1 MTTKLLPAFTAVRLA
16 WAISGKSSNDETTQ
30 LTATIAEQALKPIQ
44 TQAAQD
50 PKENQYVVE
59 AAATI
64 QATLRSL
71 DVIYKGRELNFEE
84 NEKLREA
91 LMENVRE
98 NIEFGNKAQDFLKSL
113 PTMAITGAGATITVG
128 NYLASWLSLSSS
140 ATGTTAFLWAFGLAM
155 AGLGHVVHRGIVRA
169 MRERTQLLYV
179 HQDYERNLYYEQY
192 VSRVAIT
199 LTSLY
204 LDIDRIH
211 QTVFGAPYPVAVG
224 DATSIVEDL
233 LRGVRPTM
241 CKHAHKHMRAGIIT
255 PGLWT
260 LCETGGLP
268 ATQCR
273 HWEG

>member
-71 DVIYKGRELNFEE
+71 DVIY
-84 NEKLREA
+84 
-91 LMENVRE
+91 
-98 NIEFGNKAQDFLKSL
+98 
-113 PTMAITGAGATITVG
+113 
-128 NYLASWLSLSSS
+128 
-140 ATGTTAFLWAFGLAM
+140 WAFGLAM